1 VQDLKLEIEAMK
13 KRQTG
18 EILEI
23 GNPGKRKATTNAS
36 VINRIQEIEERISG
50 IEDKIEEIDTS
61 VKQNVKFKKY
71 LTQNI

>member
-1 VQDLKLEIEAMK
+1 MQDLKLEIEAMK

-36 VINRIQEIEERISG
+36 VINRIQEIEDRI
-50 IEDKIEEIDTS
+50 
-61 VKQNVKFKKY
+61 
-71 LTQNI
+71 